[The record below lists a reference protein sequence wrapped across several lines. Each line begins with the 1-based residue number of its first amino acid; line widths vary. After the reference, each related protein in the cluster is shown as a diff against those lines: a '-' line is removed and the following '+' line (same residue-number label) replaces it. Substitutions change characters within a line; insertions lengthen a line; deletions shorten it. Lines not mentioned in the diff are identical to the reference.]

1 MNNVSPSTHEPR
13 TWKAVY
19 TIVER
24 PGQEKKKHWV
34 RIGTAFT
41 NRDSSLNVLLDA
53 NPVNGQI
60 HIRDID
66 EEELERARQRRAER
80 ASHGGFA
87 TGGVQ

>member
-1 MNNVSPSTHEPR
+1 MSQMSTSTHEPR

-24 PGQEKKKHWV
+24 PGAEKKYWV

-41 NRDSSLNVLLDA
+41 NRDQSLNVRLDA

-60 HIRDID
+60 HIRDVD
-66 EEELERARQRRAER
+66 EEEIERARQRRQER
-80 ASHGGFA
+80 ASQPSYA
-87 TGGVQ
+87 GGVQ